1 MKESLV
7 TLLLNLDM
15 SSTFFI
21 KLLNMSCQAALTV
34 CFVLIARQ
42 ILSWIHAPKRY
53 TYYLWIIPF
62 LRMICPFS
70 FRSPISLIPEGA
82 APIPAHIVY
91 DMEPRIHT
99 GSAVLDQSVS
109 QFLPSGNPYGSVN
122 PLQIWLWLAGYIW
135 FLALI
140 CILAYS
146 VIACVQLKKKLV
158 GSIPMDG
165 NVYLADHID
174 TPFVLGVIKPRIYF
188 PSELQGEE
196 FSYILKHEQIHIK
209 RHDPLFKLLAFLITS
224 VHWFNPLAWI
234 AFRYFCRDME
244 MSCDEQVIASMGTG
258 IRKEYADSL
267 LRLSVGK
274 FRMKAAPLAFGED
287 NLKAR
292 VKNIVKYR
300 KPVLAVVIA
309 AGIGCAVFAVALL
322 SNPETSE
329 TDPSDRISREAAD
342 NPPGD
347 NFSEHSGEKPEVQ
360 DVCEPV
366 QIPVTAPVVSRSAFL
381 GSDDA
386 ILDYADEHTVI
397 FHGYFGLFVYSLDD
411 LMMTGAVNLENIGCQ
426 MTQGDHS
433 CDVAVEEDGSLVY
446 LHPIDEKKMYVYHV
460 KEQEL
465 YQTDYHMDGI
475 TLFTNFVDDSIFI
488 DEYIGFRSARRVPFP
503 REETVYEDWQKP
515 PAPVTDYGYL
525 TSYDGTVGALNYSW
539 GDMEFVLFPES
550 AEQPYPSEIGI
561 SDGASILI
569 DPEKVAGLVITIT
582 DGSTGNMKRLPYSS
596 EKDALSTFL
605 SAYQSLE
612 LNASHPADTTG
623 YIYCIRFYDET
634 GTLLQTFT
642 PYSDEVDIDGIR
654 FRIDDQGLMEVIF
667 QSLENLMKEAG
678 DFRMMQGS

>member
-1 MKESLV
+1 MSMKESLF
-7 TLLLNLDM
+7 TLLLNPDM

-53 TYYLWIIPF
+53 AYYLWIIPF
-62 LRMICPFS
+62 IRMVCPFS
-70 FRSPISLIPEGA
+70 FKSPISLIPEGA
-82 APIPAHIVY
+82 APIPAHIIY

-109 QFLPSGNPYGSVN
+109 RLLPPGNPSGSVN
-122 PLQIWLWLAGYIW
+122 PLQIWLWMAGYIW
-135 FLALI
+135 FLVLI
-140 CILAYS
+140 FILAYS
-146 VIACVQLKKKLV
+146 VITYVRLRKKLV
-158 GSIPMDG
+158 GSICMDG
-165 NVYLADHID
+165 NIYLADHID
-174 TPFVLGVIKPRIYF
+174 APFVLGIFKPRIYL

-196 FSYILKHEQIHIK
+196 FSYILEHERTHIK
-209 RHDPLFKLLAFLITS
+209 RQDPLFKLLAYLITAM
-224 VHWFNPLAWI
+224 HWFNPFAWI
-234 AFRYFCRDME
+234 AFRYFCQDME
-244 MSCDEQVIASMGTG
+244 MSCDEQVLASMGIG

-274 FRMKAAPLAFGED
+274 FRMKAVPLAFGED
-287 NLKAR
+287 NVKAR
-292 VKNIVKYR
+292 IKNIVKYR

-309 AGIGCAVFAVALL
+309 AGLGCAVLAVALL
-322 SNPETSE
+322 SDPVNPE
-329 TDPSDRISREAAD
+329 TDPSDSKSWETTD
-342 NPPGD
+342 NPPED
-347 NFSEHSGEKPEVQ
+347 NFSEHSVENPEAQ
-360 DVCEPV
+360 DIYESV
-366 QIPVTAPVVSRSAFL
+366 QIPVTAPVVSRSSFL
-381 GSDDA
+381 GADDV

-397 FHGYFGLFVYSLDD
+397 FHGYFGLFVYYLDD
-411 LMMTGAVNLENIGCQ
+411 TIMTGAVNLTAIGCQ
-426 MTQGDHS
+426 MTQGDHY
-433 CDVAVEEDGSLVY
+433 CDVAVKDDGSLVY
-446 LHPIDEKKMYVYHV
+446 LHPIDEENMYVYHV

-465 YQTDYHMDGI
+465 YQT
-475 TLFTNFVDDSIFI
+475 
-488 DEYIGFRSARRVPFP
+488 EYN
-503 REETVYEDWQKP
+503 YEDWQKS

-525 TSYDGTVGALNYSW
+525 TSYDGTVGDLNYVW
-539 GDMEFVLFPES
+539 GDMVFMLFPES

-654 FRIDDQGLMEVIF
+654 FQIDDQGLMEVIF
-667 QSLENLMKEAG
+667 QALENLIKETG
-678 DFRMMQGS
+678 NFRMIQGD